1 MALSPGDG
9 RMDLVDSAGVVLPFD
24 PSRSA
29 PDLPVLLTVDSAV
42 AGLMGRIREVDPAL
56 FARVSTVRLVKD
68 DVLLTLDRERIWLT
82 TDVTAATIR
91 AVVAVERDLEIRGTP
106 FRELDGR
113 FEDQVIVRRRPA

>member
-1 MALSPGDG
+1 
-9 RMDLVDSAGVVLPFD
+9 
-24 PSRSA
+24 
-29 PDLPVLLTVDSAV
+29 VLLTADSAV

-82 TDVTAATIR
+82 TDATAATIR
-91 AVVAVERDLEIRGTP
+91 AVVAVERDLEMRGTP